1 MPSTQSVTFTLKRA
15 AYSSTEKLYLLFL
28 FFSPRLHSPVVVS
41 MVKDGEHDKT
51 QMVNKCTFN
60 NNNNNNYN
68 YDDDDDY
75 YDGNTINSDLPM
87 CLYSFSTE
95 I

>member
-1 MPSTQSVTFTLKRA
+1 
-15 AYSSTEKLYLLFL
+15 
-28 FFSPRLHSPVVVS
+28 

-60 NNNNNNYN
+60 NNNNNNN
-68 YDDDDDY
+68 YSNDDD
-75 YDGNTINSDLPM
+75 YDGNTITSDLPM

-95 I
+95 V

>member
-1 MPSTQSVTFTLKRA
+1 
-15 AYSSTEKLYLLFL
+15 
-28 FFSPRLHSPVVVS
+28 

-60 NNNNNNYN
+60 NNNHSNS
-68 YDDDDDY
+68 DDDS
-75 YDGNTINSDLPM
+75 DGSDPISSDLHM
-87 CLYSFSTE
+87 CLFSFSAE